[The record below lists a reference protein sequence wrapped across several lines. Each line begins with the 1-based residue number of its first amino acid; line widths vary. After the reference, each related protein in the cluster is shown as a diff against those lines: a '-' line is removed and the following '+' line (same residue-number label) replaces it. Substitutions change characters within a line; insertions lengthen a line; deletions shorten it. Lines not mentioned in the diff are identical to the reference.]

1 MELMNAYTKF
11 KKNSLPDNNGIA
23 PMELKR
29 LGTGEPAPTCRESPS
44 QPSEETALAD
54 DELIESRQ
62 SGMR

>member
-23 PMELKR
+23 QMELKR
-29 LGTGEPAPTCRESPS
+29 LGTSAPAPTCRESPS

-62 SGMR
+62 NGMR

>member
-29 LGTGEPAPTCRESPS
+29 LGTSVPAPTCRESPS

>member
-23 PMELKR
+23 QMELKR
-29 LGTGEPAPTCRESPS
+29 LGTSAPAPTCRESPS
-44 QPSEETALAD
+44 QPTGETALAG

-62 SGMR
+62 SGKR

>member
-29 LGTGEPAPTCRESPS
+29 LGTSVPAPTCRESPS

-62 SGMR
+62 NGMR